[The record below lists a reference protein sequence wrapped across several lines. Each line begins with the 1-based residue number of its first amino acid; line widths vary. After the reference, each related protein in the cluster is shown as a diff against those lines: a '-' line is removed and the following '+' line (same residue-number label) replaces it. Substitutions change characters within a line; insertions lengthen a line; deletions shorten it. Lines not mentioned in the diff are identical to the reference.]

1 MTDLEGKLQMERAA
15 ALTAQGAPGSPEK
28 TVAVEA
34 KEAELVAK
42 EAELA
47 QEQSVLG
54 KIEQAAADLKQKQGM
69 VEHARVN
76 AEAEKQLALK
86 QRASV
91 VRDTPEQLQL
101 QQRRAV
107 AFAHHVSAF
116 ASTEQPTV
124 GSYVTSLDMRRPL
137 AKDQLKETVTK
148 ELEMSSRS
156 DAVEGVAQ
164 RFALFCSGRL
174 MLLPVAQEKQQESWL
189 HSIGQMQSMQEAV
202 NASKP
207 IACNKPKYSIIVV
220 SAALLARD
228 FQGCT
233 LQECM
238 SESATD
244 GAMETEVQRKRTAVQ
259 QAFQGMLGCL
269 AANGR
274 ILVHMDPT
282 LDDPMERQERR
293 IAEATSA
300 LACYS
305 GQLLFSCRPDEA
317 MHYAIECIRSGTGHK
332 SRQSQSCVD
341 QRITSSMENHARIV
355 AVGHKDAIWKTK
367 LQPCECTSPQGE
379 HGSTRVSWQEQLR
392 ATDPVDAKEVLASLQ
407 TRGDNVFSIPV
418 GCGAK

>member
-1 MTDLEGKLQMERAA
+1 
-15 ALTAQGAPGSPEK
+15 
-28 TVAVEA
+28 
-34 KEAELVAK
+34 
-42 EAELA
+42 
-47 QEQSVLG
+47 
-54 KIEQAAADLKQKQGM
+54 
-69 VEHARVN
+69 
-76 AEAEKQLALK
+76 
-86 QRASV
+86 
-91 VRDTPEQLQL
+91 
-101 QQRRAV
+101 
-107 AFAHHVSAF
+107 
-116 ASTEQPTV
+116 
-124 GSYVTSLDMRRPL
+124 
-137 AKDQLKETVTK
+137 
-148 ELEMSSRS
+148 
-156 DAVEGVAQ
+156 
-164 RFALFCSGRL
+164 

-189 HSIGQMQSMQEAV
+189 YSIGQMQSMQEAV

-238 SESATD
+238 GEFATD
-244 GAMETEVQRKRTAVQ
+244 GAMETEVQRRRTAVQ

-269 AANGR
+269 AGNGR

-317 MHYAIECIRSGTGHK
+317 MHYATECIRSSKGHK
-332 SRQSQSCVD
+332 SRQSHSCVD
-341 QRITSSMENHARIV
+341 QRITRSMENHARIV
-355 AVGHKDAIWKTK
+355 VVGHKDAIWKTK

-407 TRGDNVFSIPV
+407 TRGDSVFTGLAAYQWAVVLNDAAVWEHLEQEPMLAQGDRPTLWLVGEGSGNVVQATMSVLPEEFDVHCYVPDKHWFHVQHRFLRYLGHRQSSDV
-418 GCGAK
+418 VDTMVRLGH